1 VRRAR
6 LASTA
11 RYGTLALAGRH
22 APRRRRVIVKERHFV
37 MGRSTLY
44 TTDYFALRCTDTVG
58 TATSQMLQNRT
69 TDLPVVDANGKFVG
83 MFRID
88 HIFADLLPK
97 AALIGYGMPDLGFLS
112 STLDDLR
119 KHMQA
124 LENHSVQEYVLKPE
138 QVVHPD
144 TSPLEVVLLL
154 YRGMNNVPVVDP
166 ASGMLVGLVSA
177 RELLS
182 ALHEGP

>member
-1 VRRAR
+1 
-6 LASTA
+6 
-11 RYGTLALAGRH
+11 
-22 APRRRRVIVKERHFV
+22 

-44 TTDYFALRCTDTVG
+44 TTDYVALRCTDTVG
-58 TATSQMLQNRT
+58 TAMTRMLQNRIA
-69 TDLPVVDANGKFVG
+69 DLPVVDANGKFVG

-97 AALIGYGMPDLGFLS
+97 AALIGYGMPDLGFVS
-112 STLDDLR
+112 STVDDLR
-119 KHMQA
+119 RHMQS
-124 LENHSVQEYVLKPE
+124 LEHHAVQDYVLKPE

-144 TSPLEVVLLL
+144 TSPLEILLLL

-182 ALHEGP
+182 ALHEES